1 MSLPVLKSFLM
12 KPLEQLINT
21 EKAALLF
28 QLFPA
33 EIPAFLEYVSNM
45 NDTLKEEQERQR
57 ENWQGLIT
65 FELWMQLVNQAE
77 QTIAKYGRQLHK
89 SHRLFSEQL
98 FDGNLA
104 IYLIHCLI
112 SYVGIR
118 KHDNA
123 KFVLAVNLL
132 FNA

>member
-1 MSLPVLKSFLM
+1 M
-12 KPLEQLINT
+12 KRLEQLINT

-33 EIPAFLEYVSNM
+33 EIPSFLEYVSNM
-45 NDTLKEEQERQR
+45 NETLKEEQERQSA
-57 ENWQGLIT
+57 NWQGLIT
-65 FELWMQLVNQAE
+65 FEMWMELVSQAE
-77 QTIAKYGRQLHK
+77 QIIAKYGRRLHK

-98 FDGNLA
+98 FDGYLA

-112 SYVGIR
+112 SYVSIR
-118 KHDNA
+118 KHDNK